1 MKKLTKITLF
11 NTFHNTEMNVMA
23 DAEMI
28 AEYADPWFE
37 LHLRATYNN
46 DTAAAA
52 RVARISRTL
61 CGHAGCTC
69 KPVNYYEIA

>member
-1 MKKLTKITLF
+1 MSLSKKKRPLRKTCDSL
-11 NTFHNTEMNVMA
+11 MNIMA

-37 LHLRATYNN
+37 LHLRATYNE
-46 DTAAAA
+46 DVAAGRRAD
-52 RVARISRTL
+52 RIRRTL

-69 KPVNYYEIA
+69 KKVSYYEIA

>member
-1 MKKLTKITLF
+1 MAKLIKITLY
-11 NTFHNTEMNVMA
+11 NEFHRTEMNIMA

-37 LHLRATYNN
+37 LHLRATYNE
-46 DTAAAA
+46 DVAAGRRAD
-52 RVARISRTL
+52 RIRRTL

-69 KPVNYYEIA
+69 KKVSYYEIA